1 MLAWTL
7 WLFLAFAAQAQEN
20 QLKDIQFSTL
30 PGDKLQM
37 RFVFTAGAVE
47 PKVFHTDNP
56 ARIVLDFPG
65 VRNGLARKALTV
77 NTGVVTQV
85 NVIEGGGRTR
95 VVVNLVAPA
104 PYRVE
109 SRDKEVHLL
118 LESVGA
124 VATTVTRPAAQA
136 GLPAQRIEK
145 VDFRRGPLGEGRIL
159 VFLAQPNTLV
169 DLREEGGKVIA
180 TFLRTQL
187 PPKWAKELDVMD
199 FATPVK
205 QIKIFQDGPNVLMVI
220 TPATPDYEY
229 LSYQSDR
236 LLTIEFRPLT
246 RAQKEEKKKKKFPY
260 TGERLS
266 LNFQDIPV
274 RSVLQILAD
283 FTGLNIIAA
292 DTVKGNVTLR
302 LNNVPWDQA
311 LDLVLKAKGLGK
323 RREGNVIWVAPLDEI
338 IKLEK
343 KELEHVQFRQQK
355 EPLKTEIIQLNYA
368 KAADVMKV
376 LKGMQKTTTTSK
388 TQSGSTQG
396 VSQYAGTFEETET
409 NEETIAGGSILSP
422 RGEVN
427 IDARTN
433 ILLVKDTPTNLEA
446 VRKLVRT
453 LDRPVRQV
461 LIESRVVIAED
472 GFNRELGVKLNAAK
486 QSGSPGHRQSIIGGV
501 LGNNN
506 GIVDLPASIGTGAGG
521 GMGIAIFKLNKFL
534 MQLELSALQA
544 ENRGDVLSMPRV
556 VTQDQTKASIE
567 QGVEI
572 PFQTVS
578 QNGTQTQFKQAV
590 LKLEVTPH
598 ITPDDNVIMDLL
610 VKKDAPGEITPGGVE
625 INKRE
630 IRTTVQVANGE
641 TVVLGGVYEKDQRK
655 TVDKVPFFGDL
666 PGFGFMFRKDG
677 KSNKK
682 NELLIFI
689 TPKVLKSTRL

>member
-1 MLAWTL
+1 M
-7 WLFLAFAAQAQEN
+7 FLALAARAQEN
-20 QLKDIQFSTL
+20 QLKDIHFSTL

-65 VRNGLARKALTV
+65 VRNGLIQKSLTV
-77 NTGVVTQV
+77 NTGIVTQV

-95 VVVNLVAPA
+95 VVVNLVAPV

-109 SRDKEVHLL
+109 SEGEEVHLL

-124 VATTVTRPAAQA
+124 VATTVTRPAAHA
-136 GLPAQRIEK
+136 ALPTQRIEK
-145 VDFRRGPLGEGRIL
+145 VDFRRGPQGEGRIL

-180 TFLRTQL
+180 TFLRTRL
-187 PPKWAKELDVMD
+187 PSKLAKVLDVMD

-205 QIKIFQDGPNVLMVI
+205 QIKIFQDGPNVRMMI

-246 RAQKEEKKKKKFPY
+246 QAQKEEKKKKFPY

-355 EPLKTEIIQLNYA
+355 EPLKTEIVQLNYA

-376 LKGMQKTTTTSK
+376 LKGMQ
-388 TQSGSTQG
+388 QSGGKLGQQG
-396 VSQYAGTFEETET
+396 VPEHATTFEEAATAG
-409 NEETIAGGSILSP
+409 EESIAGGSILSP

-427 IDARTN
+427 IDERTN
-433 ILLVKDTPTNLEA
+433 ILIVKDTPTNLEA

-486 QSGSPGHRQSIIGGV
+486 QSGSPGDTQTIIGGI

-506 GIVDLPASIGTGAGG
+506 GIVDLPAAIGTGAGG

-578 QNGTQTQFKQAV
+578 QNGTQTQFKKAV

-610 VKKDAPGEITPGGVE
+610 VKKDAPGDLTPDGVA

-641 TVVLGGVYEKDQRK
+641 TVVLGGVYEKDRRK
-655 TVDKVPFFGDL
+655 TVNKVPFFGDL
-666 PGFGFMFRKDG
+666 PGFAFMFRKDG
-677 KSNKK
+677 KSSKK

-689 TPKVLKSTRL
+689 TPKVLESTRL